1 MGKMEFIQTDL
12 PGVIIIKPRLIEDE
26 RGFFME
32 TFQQHKF
39 DAAGIESA
47 FVQDNHSRS
56 MKHTLRGLHYQLQ
69 HAQGKLVRVVAG
81 EIYDAV
87 VDIRRSSPAFGRWVG
102 VTLSSKDKN
111 QLWVPPGF
119 AHGFFVVSDWAEV
132 LYKVTDYYDQPAER
146 CIRWNDPALNI
157 SWPIPLG
164 SHPILSAKDNAGKLL
179 AEAEVY
185 P

>member
-1 MGKMEFIQTDL
+1 MEFIQTDL

-39 DAAGIESA
+39 DAAGIEFA

-87 VDIRRSSPAFGRWVG
+87 VDIRRSSPAFGRWMG
-102 VTLSSKDKN
+102 VNLSSKDKK

-132 LYKVTDYYDQPAER
+132 LYKVTDYYDRPAER
-146 CIRWNDPALNI
+146 CIRWDDPALNI
-157 SWPIPLG
+157 AWPIPPG
-164 SHPILSAKDNAGKLL
+164 SRPILSTKDNAGILL

>member
-1 MGKMEFIQTDL
+1 MEFIQTDL

-39 DAAGIESA
+39 DAAGIEFA

-102 VTLSSKDKN
+102 VNLSSKDKY

-119 AHGFFVVSDWAEV
+119 AHGFFVVSNWAEV

-146 CIRWNDPALNI
+146 CIRWDDPALNI
-157 SWPIPLG
+157 AWPIPPG
-164 SHPILSAKDNAGKLL
+164 SRPILSTKDNAGKLL